1 MFVFRSDRTT
11 RISPWLQNKLL
22 SGAIFVAILIS
33 RWIFNDINLHFILL
47 FFFARCASDKIG
59 RLIASEG
66 YFYFLLLLLQKC
78 NLYINK
84 KSIYNAAD
92 SFENP
97 RSRQMQCLP
106 LNKYLLL
113 MLFFKGN
120 KISRPNKKQPT
131 FSSCFVFQQGIIQT
145 CKHLLCLDFLS
156 KIF

>member
-47 FFFARCASDKIG
+47 FFLPDVHQIKSAG
-59 RLIASEG
+59 LIASEG

>member
-33 RWIFNDINLHFILL
+33 RWIFNDINLHFIL

-92 SFENP
+92 SFENL

-120 KISRPNKKQPT
+120 KISQPNKKQPT

-156 KIF
+156 KLF